1 MHSTFHSFLDSIIQY
16 DPILIESV
24 KQAYDLLITNGVD
37 SPDDSNEYF
46 QTVKQPKN
54 QNTTLMSQRGM
65 GRVSFRGAPGRGSL
79 SHNPHDPMQPA
90 YNANTSSS
98 S

>member
-1 MHSTFHSFLDSIIQY
+1 MSSTFQSFLDSIIQC
-16 DPILIESV
+16 DPILVESV
-24 KQAYDLLITNGVD
+24 KQAYDLLITSGVD
-37 SPDDSNEYF
+37 TPEDSNEYF

-65 GRVSFRGAPGRGSL
+65 GRVSFRGAPGKGSL
-79 SHNPHDPMQPA
+79 SYNPQDPMQPA

>member
-1 MHSTFHSFLDSIIQY
+1 MRSTFHSFLNSIIQY
-16 DPILIESV
+16 DPALVESV

-37 SPDDSNEYF
+37 TPDDANEYF
-46 QTVKQPKN
+46 RTVKPPKN
-54 QNTTLMSQRGM
+54 QQTTLMSQHGM
-65 GRVSFRGAPGRGSL
+65 GRVSHRGAPGRGSL
-79 SHNPHDPMQPA
+79 SHNPQDPMQPA